1 MHLLC
6 QGNAL
11 RLPLADQSV
20 HCVVTSPP
28 YWGLRDYGTAVWQG
42 GEPECDHLA
51 PPAGGWQCKVA
62 AGKSDPYDRGGNKG
76 QQYSCLC
83 AKCGARRIDSQLGLE
98 PTPDEYIAKM
108 VQVFR
113 EVWRVLRDDGTCW
126 VNMGDCYN
134 SSPSNQL
141 KTSDWGD
148 GKVDRGN
155 GQQRQHRDIIGL
167 KPKDLVGIP
176 WRLAFALQADG
187 WYLRSDIIWAK
198 PNPMP
203 ESVTDRPTK
212 SHEYLFLLSKS
223 ERYYFDADAV
233 RDGAVYGRRNWGDQQ
248 FKCGDITRHHG
259 GGYAGNYKDASPADG
274 RNIRSVWTIP
284 TEAYPGSHFATFPRK
299 LVEPCIK
306 AGTSEKGCCPLCGKP
321 WERVVESA
329 SIATRPGKNIKPGTD
344 EIRGVNYKYRFV
356 PVKTDRGW
364 NPGCHC
370 RDPIDDCLLPP
381 VSCVVFDP
389 FIGSG
394 TTIVVANALGRQ
406 GIGLDLSAD
415 YLKLARQR
423 ITRPHA
429 AIQRP
434 GREESHPLF
443 DRDA

>member
-20 HCVVTSPP
+20 HMCVTSPP
-28 YWGLRDYGTAVWQG
+28 YWGLRDYGTATWEG
-42 GEPECDHLA
+42 GDSECDHVAGIGGHLA
-51 PPAGGWQCKVA
+51 QSSA
-62 AGKSDPYDRGGNKG
+62 STRGGANKVSESQTILFKG
-76 QQYSCLC
+76 TCG
-83 AKCGARRIDSQLGLE
+83 KCGARRIDSQLGLE

-108 VQVFR
+108 VAVFR
-113 EVWRVLRDDGTCW
+113 EVWRVLRDDGTCFL
-126 VNMGDCYN
+126 NIADSYATEAY
-134 SSPSNQL
+134 SP
-141 KTSDWGD
+141 WG
-148 GKVDRGN
+148 
-155 GQQRQHRDIIGL
+155 I
-167 KPKDLVGIP
+167 KPKDEVPISDRLVG
-176 WRLAFALQADG
+176 ALQMDG
-187 WYLRSDIIWAK
+187 WYRRCRIIWFK

-223 ERYYFDADAV
+223 ERYYWDAEAV
-233 RDGAVYGRRNWGDQQ
+233 RMPANNAGKIVTIGTHTLGRRQLAGSGIEPWG
-248 FKCGDITRHHG
+248 T
-259 GGYAGNYKDASPADG
+259 AAKDSMTVASS
-274 RNIRSVWTIP
+274 RNIRSVWNIP
-284 TEAYPGSHFATFPRK
+284 TESYAGAHFATFPRK

-306 AGTSEKGCCPLCGKP
+306 AGTSEKGCCPECGKP
-321 WERVVESA
+321 WERVVESERV
-329 SIATRPGKNIKPGTD
+329 ATRPGRQSKINGRSSD
-344 EIRGVNYKYRFV
+344 EIGNRDPGRHVA
-356 PVKTDRGW
+356 VKTDRGW

-394 TTIVVANALGRQ
+394 TTIVVANALGRH

-415 YLKLARQR
+415 YLKLASQR

-434 GREESHPLF
+434 HREESHPLF
-443 DRDA
+443 DRED